1 MRATKIETPATLD
14 WSECL
19 LNNLP
24 ILHSKMPNCQAN
36 TAAGSPCGKNA
47 SYHVG
52 ELHLCGTHHNQR
64 MRTDDSY
71 RHLYEQMIEQDRV
84 RREAALAARANVI
97 QAEAARREAERVA
110 AQAARDRVIQAK
122 QAKNDRIIAEA
133 PSSSSSAV
141 TLIAKNLMNLWIQ
154 NTIQGYSIPKAYAC
168 LRYKPIYENAG
179 FPTLIR
185 AAVKIVRQGFGNHP
199 THERYGD
206 VPLPERTLA
215 LDELEAALAPY
226 TPAGYLAWIPQSDTL
241 RPTITL
247 RMRREEEERLRAEEA
262 ARQAA
267 RDAQLQLDLRQ
278 RPVVFQRDPE
288 GGINLAAFAND
299 AQSVHRSSV
308 QNATHRA
315 VLALLN
321 RPLVAGQ
328 DTLPEILTG
337 FGGVRWIGE
346 GAHERTVMELT
357 NDYFNTEAFSVMY
370 GEVLDHVW
378 AYIREHAH
386 RTDLTL
392 RLAQEAAEGIGMCS
406 NGKMAR
412 LVNVLQGY
420 DETLEAEKP
429 KELFQHAIAALMSQP
444 LVQRESAA
452 RRLFAEYNI
461 PEAEHAV
468 WLEPL
473 LEA

>member
-1 MRATKIETPATLD
+1 MTKIESCVVGKFCSA
-14 WSECL
+14 L
-19 LNNLP
+19 LFNDFTV
-24 ILHSKMPNCQAN
+24 LHSKMPNCHAT
-36 TAAGSPCGKNA
+36 TAVGTPCGKNA

-52 ELHLCGTHHNQR
+52 ELHMCGIHHNQR

-71 RHLYEQMIEQDRV
+71 RHLYEQMIAQDRA
-84 RREAALAARANVI
+84 RREAAIAQRSAQI
-97 QAEAARREAERVA
+97 HAEAARREAERAA
-110 AQAARDRVIQAK
+110 AQAARERVIQTK
-122 QAKNDRIIAEA
+122 QAKNERIIAEA
-133 PSSSSSAV
+133 PNSSAHSI
-141 TLIAKNLMNLWIQ
+141 TLVAKNIMNLWMQ
-154 NTIQGYSIPKAYAC
+154 NTIPGYTIPKAYAC
-168 LRYKPIYENAG
+168 LRYRPIYEAPG

-185 AAVKIVRQGFGNHP
+185 SAVKIVRQGFGNHP
-199 THERYGD
+199 THERYSD
-206 VPLPERTLA
+206 VPLDERNTALA
-215 LDELEAALAPY
+215 ELEAALAPY
-226 TPAGYLAWIPQSDTL
+226 TPAEYLTWIPQTDTL

-247 RMRREEEERLRAEEA
+247 RMRREEEERLRAEAA
-262 ARQAA
+262 ARRAA
-267 RDAQLQLDLRQ
+267 EQAQLQLDLRQ

-308 QNATHRA
+308 QNATHRS

-337 FGGVRWIGE
+337 FDGVRWIGE
-346 GAHERTVMELT
+346 QAHERTVMEIT
-357 NDYFNTEAFSVMY
+357 HDYFNTEAFSVMY

-386 RTDLTL
+386 RADLTL

-420 DETLEAEKP
+420 DDTLEAEKP

-444 LVQRESAA
+444 LAQRESAA
-452 RRLFAEYNI
+452 RTLFAEYNI